1 MHQFSGEAN
10 EKSPTKLL
18 HHSQASESKS
28 FAMYLSF
35 CVCFGN
41 RDPMNHCLRMQV
53 TKRRRAGDPQPPML
67 LRIAGDMVKIV
78 SAEDTHRVDKQ
89 TGSILVKE
97 VADRFQ
103 GNTDAPAQGQVR
115 SYRQYSA
122 DGTDFHGI

>member
-1 MHQFSGEAN
+1 
-10 EKSPTKLL
+10 
-18 HHSQASESKS
+18 
-28 FAMYLSF
+28 
-35 CVCFGN
+35 
-41 RDPMNHCLRMQV
+41 MQV

>member
-1 MHQFSGEAN
+1 
-10 EKSPTKLL
+10 
-18 HHSQASESKS
+18 
-28 FAMYLSF
+28 
-35 CVCFGN
+35 
-41 RDPMNHCLRMQV
+41 
-53 TKRRRAGDPQPPML
+53 
-67 LRIAGDMVKIV
+67 MVKIV

-122 DGTDFHGI
+122 DGTDVHGI